1 MRARQR
7 GVALITAMLIVAIV
21 ATLATTIALGQQV
34 WLRQTQNLADLIQ
47 AERLRQG
54 ALEGAALLLAFDA
67 KNPQTKD
74 TDHLEEEWAKQ
85 LKPAAIENGVAV
97 MTIHDAQARF
107 NLNNLIPRGQGQ
119 SSGSGQGTQPA
130 GNPYRSIYQR
140 LLEQSGLSPDLV
152 STLIDWLDDNPTTE
166 PNGGAEDLDYLNAN
180 AKTPYRAGNNNELKS
195 VNELL
200 LIKGYTREV
209 VEELRR
215 YVIALPASAG
225 ATPINVNTAEPVV
238 LAALTGL
245 SLPQAQQIADAR
257 KSAPFKDQAAFKQHP
272 LLVNNQQLASA
283 AATYDVKS
291 GYFIVSVATL
301 VGRIQRLTE
310 ALIERPSTGN
320 NVQVL
325 WYQYPP
331 VKIVLDLDEDK
342 S

>member
-67 KNPQTKD
+67 KNPQTKN
-74 TDHLEEEWAKQ
+74 TDHLAEEWAGQ

-97 MTIHDAQARF
+97 MQIHDAQARF
-107 NLNNLIPRGQGQ
+107 NLNNLVPRGQVPSGTGQ
-119 SSGSGQGTQPA
+119 RAQPA

-140 LLEQSGLSPDLV
+140 LLEQNGLSGELV
-152 STLIDWLDDNPTTE
+152 APLIDWLDSDSNTQPS
-166 PNGGAEDLDYLNAN
+166 GAEDLEYVN
-180 AKTPYRAGNNNELKS
+180 AKTPYRAANNNELKS
-195 VNELL
+195 VDELL
-200 LIKGYTREV
+200 LIKGYSREI
-209 VEELRR
+209 VETLRP
-215 YVIALPASAG
+215 YVIALPAAAG

-245 SLPQAQQIADAR
+245 SLPQAEQIAAAR

-272 LLVNNQQLASA
+272 LLVNNQQLGNA
-283 AATYDVKS
+283 AATYDVRS

-325 WYQYPP
+325 WYRYPP
-331 VKIVLDLDEDK
+331 VKIVLDLDEGK

>member
-21 ATLATTIALGQQV
+21 ATLATTVALGQQV

-97 MTIHDAQARF
+97 MTIYDAQARF
-107 NLNNLIPRGQGQ
+107 NLNNLARVPGQGQ
-119 SSGSGQGTQPA
+119 ATGSNQGSAQA
-130 GNPYRSIYQR
+130 GIPDRTIYER
-140 LLEQSGLSPDLV
+140 LLTQNGLSTELV
-152 STLIDWLDDNPTTE
+152 APLIDWLDSDSNTQPS
-166 PNGGAEDLDYLNAN
+166 GGAEDLEYVN
-180 AKTPYRAGNNNELKS
+180 AKTPYRAGNNMELKS
-195 VNELL
+195 VDELL

-209 VEELRR
+209 VEKLRP

-225 ATPINVNTAEPVV
+225 ARPINVNTAEPVV

-245 SLPQAQQIADAR
+245 SLPQAEQIADAR
-257 KSAPFKDQAAFKQHP
+257 TSAPFKDQAAFKQHP
-272 LLVNNQQLASA
+272 LLVNNQQLGSA

-301 VGRIQRLTE
+301 VGRIQRITE